1 MQVSKRLVIRKEVQ
15 LDVIKSAELLTSMD
29 IAMAEEYCKVGAFPI
44 GLKKFRETIPKIVN
58 ENERRD
64 VTNKY
69 INYAMRCGQKLVE
82 EGKILAALEMYR
94 EMLDFE
100 GFPVSVYKYIG
111 LCMKRIGNADMAI
124 KFLEHFEEI
133 SPDKEDVYIFLG
145 DLTYTD
151 IKDNKKAI
159 GYYEK
164 ALEKYPNNYT
174 IYNMLGHLYSTCYQD
189 KFKERQIYY
198 LTKAFELA
206 PNNRIVVKNLAYVY
220 GKFHEEAKADEMYA
234 KLMYLN
240 PTHSDLHAYG
250 AYLVK
255 HKRFAEGFKFL
266 QHRFQKEDLGNVAFP
281 EIFKSKK
288 KRWNMKLDISN
299 KVILVH
305 FEQGF
310 GDTIMFTRFI
320 DEIKKRCRDV
330 MLVVQKE
337 LVSLLKDSDLGVPVY
352 TEQDIPNLKYDYWIP
367 MMDLPIVC
375 ETKPETIPKAEGYLK
390 VPQEKINEY
399 RERYINKNNKL
410 KIGIAYEGTL
420 ASKETNRDIPLE
432 YLYPLMMLPDVE
444 VYNFQVDDLSRQMDR
459 IPPEAELIR
468 LGKTFRSWE
477 DTACAMNCMDL
488 MVTTDN
494 GVMNLAGALGIKTFG
509 IFNTI
514 SEWRWFKTDG
524 DDIVWYKS
532 IRPFTCPTSDA
543 WNVPVEAIL
552 KEVDKIRSKNVVGQI
567 KTNMIFAPKKQGYQP
582 APRVIEENK
591 QSKQEPQEEM
601 PAKTTAKKTT
611 AKPKAAPKKTEE
623 KTKTAAKSVKTT
635 TKAKT
640 TTSAKAAKTEKT
652 VKPKTK
658 PKKTDK

>member
-1 MQVSKRLVIRKEVQ
+1 MQVSKRLVIRKEVA
-15 LDVIKSAELLTSMD
+15 LDTVKEAELITSMD
-29 IAMAEEYCKVGAFPI
+29 VAMAEEYCKAGAFPL
-44 GLKKFRETIPKIVN
+44 GLKRFREVIPKITN
-58 ENERRD
+58 ESDKRNVMNR
-64 VTNKY
+64 Y
-69 INYAMRCGQKLVE
+69 INYAMGCGQKLVE
-82 EGKILAALEMYR
+82 SGKILAAMEMYR
-94 EMLDFE
+94 EMLDFP

-145 DLTYTD
+145 DLVYTD
-151 IKDNKKAI
+151 IKDNKRAI

-164 ALEKYPNNYT
+164 ALEKYPDNFT

-189 KFKERQIYY
+189 KFKEKQIYY
-198 LTKAFELA
+198 LKKAFELA
-206 PNNRIVVKNLAYVY
+206 PTNRIVVKNLAYVY

-288 KRWNMKLDISN
+288 KRWNIKLDISN
-299 KVILVH
+299 KVMLIH

-310 GDTIMFTRFI
+310 GDSIMFARFI
-320 DEIKKRCRDV
+320 DEFKSRCKET

-337 LVSLLKDSDLGVPVY
+337 LVSLFKDSNLGVEIY
-352 TEQDIPNLKYDYWIP
+352 TEADIPNLRYDYWIP

-375 ETKPETIPKAEGYLK
+375 ETKPETIPKARGYLN
-390 VPQEKINEY
+390 VPVSKINDY
-399 RERYINKNNKL
+399 REKYINKNDKL
-410 KIGIAYEGTL
+410 KIGIAYEGTM

-432 YLYPLMMLPDVE
+432 YLYPLMSMPDVE
-444 VYNFQVDDLSRQMDR
+444 VYNFQVDDIYRQMDR
-459 IPPEAELIR
+459 VPPDLNLIR
-468 LGKTFRSWE
+468 LGKTFTNWE
-477 DTACAMNCMDL
+477 DTACAMKCMDL

-509 IFNTI
+509 IFNTV

-524 DDIVWYKS
+524 DDVVWYKS
-532 IRPFTCPTSDA
+532 IKPFTCPTSDA
-543 WNVPVEAIL
+543 WDIPVQRIL
-552 KEVDKIRSKNVVGQI
+552 SEVDAIRSKKVAEKI
-567 KTNMIFAPKKQGYQP
+567 KSNIVITPRTQGYQP
-582 APRVIEENK
+582 TPRAAAPVQPAVKEESIEK
-591 QSKQEPQEEM
+591 PVKS
-601 PAKTTAKKTT
+601 TAKKT
-611 AKPKAAPKKTEE
+611 
-623 KTKTAAKSVKTT
+623 S
-635 TKAKT
+635 
-640 TTSAKAAKTEKT
+640 
-652 VKPKTK
+652 VKPKTSAK
-658 PKKTDK
+658 PKTTVKSKKEDKPKAKKATNTTKSKTKKTDEK